1 MNWDFKQWSALAAA
15 AESGSFEQAAAQL
28 NITASAVSK
37 RIRDLE
43 EAAGAVLLTRA
54 RPCRPTAEGQRLL
67 RYWRQMMSLQQALE
81 NEWSE
86 RAAVL
91 SLAVN
96 HDSLDTWLL
105 PVLAQTVAKE
115 NMLLDIQTDDQDY
128 TLQLLAEGRVMA
140 AVSSGSEPIKGCEA
154 HPLGALRYRLMAAP
168 AFAEKWFSDGL
179 NLKSMKQA
187 PLLTFNR
194 KDDLQNAFLQQ
205 HFGIGAAICPIH
217 YIPSSSAFVR
227 AVCLGLG
234 YGMLID
240 VQVEAEMQS
249 GGLVDLCPGAY
260 LDVPLYWHCWQVQP
274 PKLARLPKLLR
285 AAAAGYLVQQA
296 D

>member
-1 MNWDFKQWSALAAA
+1 MNWDYKQWSALAAA
-15 AESGSFEQAAAQL
+15 ADSGSFEQAAQQL

-43 EAAGAVLLTRA
+43 DAVGAVLLTRA
-54 RPCRPTAEGQRLL
+54 RPCRPTAEGQRML
-67 RYWRQMMSLQQALE
+67 RYWRQMVSLQQALE
-81 NEWSE
+81 NEVSA
-86 RAAVL
+86 RPAVL
-91 SLAVN
+91 SLAAN

-105 PVLAQTVAKE
+105 PVLTQTVAKE

-140 AVSSGSEPIKGCEA
+140 AVSSEPEPIKGCEA
-154 HPLGALRYRLMAAP
+154 HLLGALRYRLSASPEFAA
-168 AFAEKWFSDGL
+168 KWFSDGL
-179 NLKSMKQA
+179 NLKNLKQA

-205 HFGIGAAICPIH
+205 HTGIGAAVCPIH
-217 YIPSSSAFVR
+217 YIPSSYAFVR

-234 YGMLID
+234 YGMLVDAQINEEK
-240 VQVEAEMQS
+240 QR

-274 PKLARLPKLLR
+274 PNLARLPQLLKE
-285 AAAAGYLVQQA
+285 AAAGYLV
-296 D
+296 

>member
-140 AVSSGSEPIKGCEA
+140 AVSRLAGLVSASTMPSEPEVDHLA
-154 HPLGALRYRLMAAP
+154 HREHPERHPEGADHPCR
-168 AFAEKWFSDGL
+168 
-179 NLKSMKQA
+179 
-187 PLLTFNR
+187 
-194 KDDLQNAFLQQ
+194 
-205 HFGIGAAICPIH
+205 
-217 YIPSSSAFVR
+217 
-227 AVCLGLG
+227 
-234 YGMLID
+234 
-240 VQVEAEMQS
+240 
-249 GGLVDLCPGAY
+249 
-260 LDVPLYWHCWQVQP
+260 
-274 PKLARLPKLLR
+274 
-285 AAAAGYLVQQA
+285 
-296 D
+296 